1 MYSQLITKQF
11 VWGPYNRSGPYNGC
25 LSESITG
32 NCLSGSSHWHSFPV
46 GNCLCRHWVILSS
59 LGYWP
64 PVPESNMHLQV
75 PGEQTYE
82 KTQSW
87 AQKSTEMMELIRSW
101 SQIMSIPVD
110 LNFRLGPRLP
120 VTSAITAGCVWCTT
134 KAHAHDRV
142 WKKHKWVGMS
152 STCQDVD
159 LLILIYLNEKSLGN
173 TSHLVSNHFCDL
185 CDLKWQQRWLGEWDA
200 SYTLQF
206 SYWRL
211 KSWEG
216 RHPCRIFERCNNTL
230 WSMGGSEG
238 FQASIK
244 DKDNHTPCFAGGCVS
259 GSSHLSGAH
268 ILALFYRLSKY
279 CLSSWMTESWGY
291 TAVSGEVRICWFNKH
306 SLGIYYVAGAVEC
319 ALQIV
324 PGFVLKTAPWVRYYC
339 YPWFTDEK
347 TEAQRGQKLT
357 QDHSA
362 GKWKSQD

>member
-1 MYSQLITKQF
+1 
-11 VWGPYNRSGPYNGC
+11 
-25 LSESITG
+25 
-32 NCLSGSSHWHSFPV
+32 
-46 GNCLCRHWVILSS
+46 
-59 LGYWP
+59 
-64 PVPESNMHLQV
+64 
-75 PGEQTYE
+75 
-82 KTQSW
+82 
-87 AQKSTEMMELIRSW
+87 
-101 SQIMSIPVD
+101 MSIPVD

-244 DKDNHTPCFAGGCVS
+244 DKDNHTPCFAGGCFRFITSQWSTHFSPVLQTFQVLFIELNDRILRLH
-259 GSSHLSGAH
+259 SSV
-268 ILALFYRLSKY
+268 
-279 CLSSWMTESWGY
+279 WWGQNLL
-291 TAVSGEVRICWFNKH
+291 V
-306 SLGIYYVAGAVEC
+306 
-319 ALQIV
+319 
-324 PGFVLKTAPWVRYYC
+324 
-339 YPWFTDEK
+339 
-347 TEAQRGQKLT
+347 
-357 QDHSA
+357 
-362 GKWKSQD
+362 